1 MGRLID
7 VDKLLEETR
16 RDRDYARKN
25 GFLDMYYERQVL
37 IDRIKAQPTAFDT
50 EKIIEKLEERTSFL
64 SDCTKYGNKDAEQ
77 QNKSYSTMM
86 MYEVADLVDDLIEI
100 VKQEAEQYEEC
111 YNDCGDCEA
120 YNKEKH
126 HCPKFCKVIKE
137 TVKEIEEN
145 RNKGKWEMTYKG
157 KRKDVNTGLMIS
169 AYNCKCSV
177 CGWETGNQGTRF
189 SYCPNC
195 GAKMDEVNKPKGE

>member
-1 MGRLID
+1 MQ
-7 VDKLLEETR
+7 
-16 RDRDYARKN
+16 A
-25 GFLDMYYERQVL
+25 
-37 IDRIKAQPTAFDT
+37 AF
-50 EKIIEKLEERTSFL
+50 EKIIEKLEELHERYINQ
-64 SDCTKYGNKDAEQ
+64 YGAVGGNPMAFSVKEC
-77 QNKSYSTMM
+77 M
-86 MYEVADLVDDLIEI
+86 EI
-100 VKQEAEQYEEC
+100 VKQEAAAYEEC
-111 YNDCGDCEA
+111 YKDCGECEA
-120 YNKEKH
+120 YDKEKH

-145 RNKGKWEMTYKG
+145 HNKGKWEMTYKG

-189 SYCPNC
+189 NYCPNC